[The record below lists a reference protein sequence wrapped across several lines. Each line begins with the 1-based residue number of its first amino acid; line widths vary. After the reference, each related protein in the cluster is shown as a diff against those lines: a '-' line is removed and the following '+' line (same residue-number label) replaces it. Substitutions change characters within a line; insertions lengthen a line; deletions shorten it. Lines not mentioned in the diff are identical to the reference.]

1 MDVPQH
7 SLHELPKVQR
17 SQARMYSVPDV
28 LGNALMSHAVM
39 EFLEH
44 SLGGDWLG
52 GLAAGCSTGH
62 QGCGRGTVGRAAHH
76 SASSLTLVLSA
87 EG

>member
-52 GLAAGCSTGH
+52 GLAAGCSTEV
-62 QGCGRGTVGRAAHH
+62 TKDVVVG
-76 SASSLTLVLSA
+76 LSV
-87 EG
+87 EPHTILHLH